1 MFSVSGMKSSEIFEV
16 NFDGIV
22 GPTHNYAGLSYGN
35 IASQKHGNTTAN
47 PKQAALQGLA
57 KMKFLADLGVAQAV
71 LPPQERPA
79 VGFLRRLGFQGDDA
93 AVLAGAGHESPALL
107 VTACSASCMWAA
119 NAATVSPSADTDD
132 RRVHFTAANLISQPH
147 RAIEA
152 GSTAAVLRAI
162 FNDDS
167 AFAHHTPLPA
177 SAHLGDEGAANHTRL
192 GGHEHGPGI
201 ELFVYGRSAFDTAAP
216 GPQVY
221 PARQT
226 REASTAIARLHRLDP
241 KRTVFAQQNPAAI
254 DAGVFHN
261 DVIAVGHHN
270 VLLYHREAFLP
281 PDAVLEELRGKF
293 AATCGRPLI
302 GIEVTRE
309 QVFLAD
315 AVKTYL
321 FNSQLVTLPDGAMTL
336 VCPQECGEHQAVA
349 RLLDEIVASEN
360 PIGSVRFVD
369 VRQSMNNGGGPACL
383 RLRVLLTADEIRL
396 AHQGVF
402 LSDELY
408 HRLVAWVEKHYRD
421 QLNLADL
428 ADPQLLEES
437 RTALDELS
445 EILELGAIYPFQSDV
460 GVSKY

>member
-1 MFSVSGMKSSEIFEV
+1 MTGMKPSETYEM

-35 IASQKHGNTTAN
+35 IASQKHGNTPAN

-79 VGFLRRLGFQGDDA
+79 MGFLRRLGFQGDDA
-93 AVLAGAGHESPALL
+93 AVLASAARESPALL
-107 VTACSASCMWAA
+107 AAACSASCMWAA
-119 NAATVSPSADTDD
+119 NGATVSPSGDTDD

-152 GSTAAVLRAI
+152 DATAAVLRTI
-162 FNDDS
+162 FKDDS
-167 AFAHHTPLPA
+167 VFAHHGPLPA

-216 GPQVY
+216 VPKVY

-226 REASTAIARLHRLDP
+226 REASVAIARLHRLDP
-241 KRTVFAQQNPAAI
+241 GRTVLAQQNPAAI

-261 DVIAVGHHN
+261 DVIAVGHRN
-270 VLLYHREAFLP
+270 VLFYHAEAFLH
-281 PDAVLEELRGKF
+281 PDTVLDQLRRKLV
-293 AATCGRPLI
+293 ATCGQQLI
-302 GIEVTRE
+302 GIEVTQG
-309 QVFLAD
+309 QVSLAD

-321 FNSQLVTLPDGAMTL
+321 FNSQLVTLPDGVMTL
-336 VCPQECGEHQAVA
+336 ICPEECREHQAVS
-349 RLLDEIVASEN
+349 RLLDQIMASDN

-383 RLRVLLTADEIRL
+383 RLRVLLTADEIRR

-402 LSDELY
+402 LTDELY
-408 HRLVAWVEKHYRD
+408 RRLVAWVEKHYRD
-421 QLNLADL
+421 RLSPDDL
-428 ADPQLLEES
+428 SDPYLLDES
-437 RTALDELS
+437 RAALDELAG
-445 EILELGAIYPFQSDV
+445 ILGLGAI
-460 GVSKY
+460 